1 MLKKLLFIC
10 ISLPLL
16 GIGQGVFAE
25 PMTFD
30 EYATDAEMFCDDTEK
45 EWNQWSNPGES
56 TTRLVPKLT
65 YPEFEANTVNAWMEQ
80 QIDQEKSP
88 LGKEYLKRALDPAY
102 IGNFDGLKSLEAA
115 QNVYHARLN
124 TLFDCAVIES
134 RMGII
139 LGLQESKALKWQS
152 EILNMLKKEFIKLDV
167 LQKQCL
173 PSDKE
178 KAKANPTVFSREINT
193 RMVNTAGLQYCHY
206 RKYLSYLDSHL
217 NTETTKT
224 LETEHEIWQTEVK
237 TLPPT
242 SDIFT
247 SELIKRQSQ
256 LRNEIYRANRS
267 LPRAIVAF
275 NEMQRTYAAHLLL
288 TIVYDD
294 YVRLRDNL
302 NRYMTPVSQLFEKA
316 YNAMSPK

>member
-1 MLKKLLFIC
+1 MFKKLLFIC

-30 EYATDAEMFCDDTEK
+30 EYITDAKMSCDDPEK
-45 EWNQWSNPGES
+45 EWNQWSNPGEP

-80 QIDQEKSP
+80 QIKQEKSP
-88 LGKEYLKRALDPAY
+88 LGREYLKQALDPAY
-102 IGNFDGLKSLEAA
+102 IGNFDGFKSLEAA

-134 RMGII
+134 RLGII

-152 EILNMLKKEFIKLDV
+152 EILNMLRKEYTKLEV
-167 LQKQCL
+167 LQNQCL

-242 SDIFT
+242 SDAFT
-247 SELIKRQSQ
+247 SELVKRQSQ
-256 LRNEIYRANRS
+256 LRSEIDRANRS